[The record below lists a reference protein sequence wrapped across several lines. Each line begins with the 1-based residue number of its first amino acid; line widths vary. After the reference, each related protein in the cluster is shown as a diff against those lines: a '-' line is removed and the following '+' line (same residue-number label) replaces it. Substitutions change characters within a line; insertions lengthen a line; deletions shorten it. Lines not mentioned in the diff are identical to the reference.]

1 MGGLYAAAA
10 AVCASSI
17 VAALLSRFITDGGT
31 RKLLG
36 LVTGAFVL
44 CCMIVPLVNAV
55 SGISADLSEIQG
67 STLPSEAVGDS
78 FDRAVLSQARA
89 NLEGALRDILAQ
101 NGIAI
106 DRAEVVLAV
115 TDGNRVIISSVNI
128 YAGADVI
135 DDADRIRELTVAG
148 FGITP
153 QIITE

>member
-36 LVTGAFVL
+36 LATGAFVL

-115 TDGNRVIISSVNI
+115 TDGNRVVISSVNI

>member
-55 SGISADLSEIQG
+55 SGISADLSAIPG
-67 STLPSEAVGDS
+67 STLPSKAVGDS

-115 TDGNRVIISSVNI
+115 TDGNRVVISSVNI